1 MKFWYSKYL
10 IGGFLRTMKI
20 IIECSYQ
27 ILDGNGSIVES
38 NSGFDILYECIEVGT
53 NNIKTIQ

>member
-1 MKFWYSKYL
+1 MKFWYSKYI

-20 IIECSYQ
+20 IIEYSYQ
-27 ILDGNGSIVES
+27 ILDENDSIVES
-38 NSGFDILYECIEVGT
+38 NSGFDILDECIEVGT

>member
-10 IGGFLRTMKI
+10 ISGFLLTMKI
-20 IIECSYQ
+20 IIEYSYQ
-27 ILDGNGSIVES
+27 ILDENDSIVES
-38 NSGFDILYECIEVGT
+38 NSGFDILDECIEVGT